1 MLLSLVAFIAL
12 PAVCFVLA
20 RRFAGDPA
28 WRGWVFYSIATGIL
42 VIVFFITT
50 DLVASLGPNAPAGL
64 FQRLSIITG
73 WGWIALLALRL
84 MSKKPPIGR

>member
-1 MLLSLVAFIAL
+1 LRRVPQAQTQ
-12 PAVCFVLA
+12 P

-42 VIVFFITT
+42 VVVFFIAA
-50 DLVASLGPNAPAGL
+50 DVAASPDPNAPAGL

-73 WGWIALLALRL
+73 WGRDDHFAFRLL
-84 MSKKPPIGR
+84 SKQPPIGR